1 MPERTAVAR
10 SALIG
15 PADATRVVDGWEV
28 AAGAADAEAAV
39 ADLCAL
45 TKVLVKAP
53 VMDGVEQALGARFG
67 RAAWDHDRL
76 VTGAAPGEWLVL
88 GPVGS
93 AASTLEH
100 YRSLLA
106 GVTDGL
112 TTVMDLTHGRALLR
126 VSGPA
131 TLTVLRRLTA
141 VDLDDR
147 FVPQGAALRTSLAR
161 VVTDLVRDDVAGG
174 PSYLLHCE
182 RSSGRYLVES
192 LLAAGADLGARL
204 VAGAPPW
211 PDHPAGHPSTD
222 PTQGTQHRGEQGHE
236 I

>member
-15 PADATRVVDGWEV
+15 PADSTRLVGGWEV
-28 AAGAADAEAAV
+28 ATGAGEAEAAV
-39 ADLCAL
+39 ADLSAL

-53 VMDGVEQALGARFG
+53 STDGVEQALGVRFG

-76 VTGAAPGEWLVL
+76 VIGAAPGEWLVL
-88 GPVGS
+88 APVG
-93 AASTLEH
+93 AAHATIQH
-100 YRSLLA
+100 YRLLLA

-112 TTVMDLTHGRALLR
+112 TTVMDLTHGRALVR

-131 TLTVLRRLTA
+131 TLSVLRRLA
-141 VDLDDR
+141 SVDLDDR
-147 FVPQGAALRTSLAR
+147 FVPQGAALRTSVSR
-161 VVTDLVRDDVAGG
+161 VVTDIVRADVAGQ

-204 VAGAPPW
+204 VTGAARW
-211 PDHPAGHPSTD
+211 PDHPAGA
-222 PTQGTQHRGEQGHE
+222 
-236 I
+236 